1 MNSTWTR
8 DGARLTVQFPVSRVV
23 RLFGLPFLA
32 VGAYFTWSLVLALV
46 DALRGET
53 HLAETAAGLV
63 LALLIALTFGV
74 PGVLL
79 VFARARVC
87 VDAAARRVEEV
98 KQFGPYRYA
107 SATPL
112 SRMVSVRVVRR
123 DPASSTRTT
132 SSFHVELLDVAGRAT
147 LLGLYDEVG
156 PAVAL
161 GRHVSTLVALPL
173 EERTDIDPRTAEDLA
188 AEIADEEQQAV

>member
-1 MNSTWTR
+1 
-8 DGARLTVQFPVSRVV
+8 VQFPVSRVV

-32 VGAYFTWSLVLALV
+32 VGVYFTWALV
-46 DALRGET
+46 RALADALRGET

-63 LALLIALTFGV
+63 LAVLIALTFGV

-107 SATPL
+107 SALPL

-132 SSFHVELLDVAGRAT
+132 SSFHVELLDLAGRAT
-147 LLGLYDEVG
+147 LLGLYDEVES
-156 PAVAL
+156 AIAL

-173 EERTDIDPRTAEDLA
+173 EPRTDIDSQAADDLA
-188 AEIADEEQQAV
+188 AEIADEERQAV

>member
-1 MNSTWTR
+1 MNSIWTR
-8 DGARLTVQFPVSRVV
+8 DGARLTVQFPVSVVV

-32 VGAYFTWSLVLALV
+32 VGGYFTWSLVLALV

-53 HLAETAAGLV
+53 RLADTAAGLV

-79 VFARARVC
+79 VFARARVH

-107 SATPL
+107 TAMPL
-112 SRMVSVRVVRR
+112 SRMASVRVVRR
-123 DPASSTRTT
+123 DPVSSTSTT
-132 SSFHVELLDVAGRAT
+132 SSYHVELVDLAGRPT
-147 LLGLYDEVG
+147 LVGLYDEVA

-161 GRHVSTLVALPL
+161 GRHVSTLAALPL
-173 EERTDIDPRTAEDLA
+173 EERTEIDPRAAEDLA